1 MRPSMGLSGKSAM
14 SSGVYSQDDTVQ
26 YHSKIEATNGFS
38 HSMGIQHKIW
48 PTARTV
54 YRTLIRWID
63 KTQGYHF
70 GMTWGAISCGTICL
84 INIIVTIWAYAHF
97 DIRGGIGKIQEGD
110 CNETKR
116 LTLWIH
122 LAINVFSTL
131 LLGTSN
137 YAMQCFS
144 SPTRFEVDRAHAKKV
159 WLDIGVSS
167 LRNLIHISKIRLS
180 LWAILGLSSIPLH
193 LLYNS
198 AIFSTLSARTYSVFV
213 VTEGFL
219 SGDPFVVPDVANLS
233 KIPSNI
239 DEIFTTNDIQRA
251 ALAVERM
258 RASQGVLQMLDN
270 SDCLNTYVKDFVST
284 NADVLLVSS
293 HIDQTNDSVLAWYG
307 SRRPVG
313 HSSDTYYD
321 WIFDQDWQNCTSK
334 ACDTKRYGSAPP
346 RRQLRFPIS
355 YCLSRRVPEQCKLEV
370 SAAIMVIVIICNAL
384 KALVIGY
391 WAWQR
396 PTAPL
401 VTLGDAIASFLKVPD
416 STTSRMCLFSKTR
429 FTYDPQWQPKTVA
442 WRPKRHFWIRASGA
456 LARIGVIVL

>member
-1 MRPSMGLSGKSAM
+1 MRPSSIPSWRSLK
-14 SSGVYSQDDTVQ
+14 SSGVYTQDDAVH
-26 YHSKIEATNGFS
+26 YHTKIEATNRFS
-38 HSMGIQHKIW
+38 LSMRRQRSIG
-48 PTARTV
+48 PTARTG
-54 YRTLIRWID
+54 YRTLLRWID

-70 GMTWGAISCGTICL
+70 GMTWGAISCSTICL
-84 INIIVTIWAYAHF
+84 INIIVTIWAYAHY

-110 CNETKR
+110 CNETKKM
-116 LTLWIH
+116 TLWIH

-144 SPTRFEVDRAHAKKV
+144 SPTRAEVDRAHAKRV

-167 LRNLIHISKIRLS
+167 LRNLFHISRVRLA
-180 LWAILGLSSIPLH
+180 LWAILGVSSIPLH

-198 AIFSTLSARTYSVFV
+198 AVFSTLSARTYSVFV

-219 SGDPFVVPDVANLS
+219 TGDPFDVPNLS
-233 KIPSNI
+233 NLSNIPTNI
-239 DEIFTTNDIQRA
+239 DEIFTTQDMQRA

-258 RASQGVLQMLDN
+258 RASQGVLQTLDN
-270 SDCLNTYVKDFVST
+270 PDCLNTYVKDFVST

-293 HIDQTNDSVLAWYG
+293 HEDKSNDSVLAWYG

-313 HSSDTYYD
+313 RPSDTYYD
-321 WIFDQDWQNCTSK
+321 WIFDQEWQDCTSK
-334 ACDTKRYGSAPP
+334 ACDIKRYGSAPP
-346 RRQLRFPIS
+346 RRELRFPIL
-355 YCLSRRVPEQCKLEV
+355 YCLSRPVPEQCKLEV
-370 SAAIMVIVIICNAL
+370 SAAIMVIVIVCNAL

-396 PTAPL
+396 PAAPL

-416 STTSRMCLFSKTR
+416 STTGRMCLFSKTR
-429 FTYDPQWQPKTVA
+429 ITRDPQWKPKLIA
-442 WRPKRHFWIRASGA
+442 WGPKRHFWFRASGV
-456 LARIGVIVL
+456 LAQSGVIIL